1 MGDDPRLAA
10 PPGPSVE
17 RSDAGRPAAVDRPA
31 AGVGTG
37 RERPATIGAAGRWA
51 TARLD
56 FAVGGGRTVLARQHV
71 PYPVHVTRPFR
82 LDAALPGLA
91 TLYLQSA
98 SGGLY
103 RGDDVGLEVD
113 VGAAAAV
120 HLTTQAATVVHDGRR
135 VGARQRTAIRVG
147 EGGFAA
153 FTPDPLVLF
162 PGAWLESRTEIT
174 LDGGAAAIVAEGIC
188 RHDPAGGDAPFDRF
202 EATTIVRD
210 ASGRVLV
217 ADRGGVDGADLTGA
231 ASPLGPW
238 RAFGTCLV
246 LVGRSS
252 EVPGGG
258 SSPTGAAFL
267 SPMLAARLSP
277 MLSAGLEAAA
287 SDRGCLAGASTLPN
301 GAGLAV
307 RLLAVEGGAL
317 ARGLDAVFA
326 TAFAALLGVPP
337 APRRK

>member
-1 MGDDPRLAA
+1 MLGRPHSAAA
-10 PPGPSVE
+10 PRDGS
-17 RSDAGRPAAVDRPA
+17 RCAA
-31 AGVGTG
+31 
-37 RERPATIGAAGRWA
+37 ERPADRSGADATADGIPSADRGRAATGAAGRSA
-51 TARLD
+51 TAQLG
-56 FAVGGGRTVLARQHV
+56 FAVGGGRTVLVRQHV

-113 VGAAAAV
+113 VGAGAAV
-120 HLTTQAATVVHDGRR
+120 HLTTQAATVVHDGRG
-135 VGARQRTAIRVG
+135 VGARQRMAIRVG

-162 PGAWLESRTEIT
+162 PGARLAGETEVV
-174 LDGGAAAIVAEGIC
+174 LAPGAAAIVAEGIC
-188 RHDPAGGDAPFDRF
+188 RHDPAGGDAPFDRHA
-202 EATTIVRD
+202 ATTIVRD
-210 ASGRVLV
+210 ESGRVLV
-217 ADRGGVDGADLTGA
+217 ADRGGVAGADLVGL

-246 LVGRSS
+246 LAEAGRQG
-252 EVPGGG
+252 E
-258 SSPTGAAFL
+258 AA
-267 SPMLAARLSP
+267 M
-277 MLSAGLEAAA
+277 LEAAVA
-287 SDRGCLAGASTLPN
+287 EQGCLAGTSTLPN

-307 RLLAVEGGAL
+307 RLLAAEGGAL

-326 TAFAALLGVPP
+326 TAFTALLGVPP
-337 APRRK
+337 ARRRK